1 MRFVVVPQWQ
11 GSGSSRAM
19 RLADGAHAVH
29 GDLPSRATVLVEVPV
44 GAGDALGTRVPRLS
58 SVLTIA
64 EQVDRALREE
74 DSPAVVVG
82 GDCGVELAAV
92 RHAATPSTAVVW
104 FGARP
109 ALRDPLRTEEPA
121 FAGSVLRALV
131 DEAGDDLPDVLR
143 GTRPGVDASRVVL
156 AGVRSWDDDED
167 AWAEQ
172 RGVAAVSALDF
183 SPEELVEAVEAT
195 GATEV
200 YVHVDLDVLDPA
212 VFRGLL
218 DPQPF
223 GLDVGVLVASIAAL
237 RGRWPLVGAGVC
249 SFAPVDADAAG
260 DDLGTILRVVGAL
273 SR

>member
-1 MRFVVVPQWQ
+1 VRFVVVPQWQ

-19 RLADGAHAVH
+19 RLGDGAHAVH
-29 GDLPSRATVLVEVPV
+29 GDLPSRATTLVEVPV

-64 EQVDRALREE
+64 QQVDRALREE

-92 RHAATPSTAVVW
+92 RHAATPTTAVVW

-121 FAGSVLRALV
+121 FAGLVLRALV

-143 GTRPGVDASRVVL
+143 GTRPGVDPSRLVL

-183 SPEELVEAVEAT
+183 SPDELVEAVEAT

-223 GLDVGVLVASIAAL
+223 GLEVGVLVASITAL
-237 RGRWPLVGAGVC
+237 RARWPLVGAGVC
-249 SFAPVDADAAG
+249 SFAPADADAAA

>member
-1 MRFVVVPQWQ
+1 VRFVVVPQWQ

-29 GDLPSRATVLVEVPV
+29 GDLPSSATTLVEVPV

-64 EQVDRALREE
+64 DQVDRALRV
-74 DSPAVVVG
+74 DGSPAVVVG

-92 RHAATPSTAVVW
+92 RRALTPGTAVVW
-104 FGARP
+104 FSARP
-109 ALRDPLRTEEPA
+109 ALRDPATTDDPA

-131 DEAGDDLPDVLR
+131 DEPDDVPEPLR
-143 GTRPGVDASRVVL
+143 SDRPGVPASRVVL

-167 AWAEQ
+167 SWAEQ
-172 RGVAAVSALDF
+172 RDVAAVSALDF
-183 SPEELVEAVEAT
+183 SPDELVEAVEAT
-195 GATEV
+195 GATDV

-212 VFRGLL
+212 TFRGLL

-223 GLDVGVLVASIAAL
+223 GLEPGVLVSSITAL
-237 RGRWPLVGAGVC
+237 RQRWPLVGAGVC
-249 SFAPVDADAAG
+249 AFAPADADAAG

>member
-29 GDLPSRATVLVEVPV
+29 GDLPARATTLVEVPV

-64 EQVDRALREE
+64 DQVDRALRAE

-92 RHAATPSTAVVW
+92 RRAATPTTALVW

-109 ALRDPLRTEEPA
+109 ALRDPSSTTEPA
-121 FAGSVLRALV
+121 FAGSVLRVLV
-131 DEAGDDLPDVLR
+131 DEADDDLPDVLR
-143 GTRPGVDASRVVL
+143 GPGPGVAASRVVL

-172 RGVAAVSALDF
+172 RDVAAVSALDF
-183 SPEELVEAVEAT
+183 SPDELVEAVAAT
-195 GATEV
+195 GATEL
-200 YVHVDLDVLDPA
+200 YLHVDLDVLDPA

-223 GLDVGVLVASIAAL
+223 GLDVGVLVASIVAL
-237 RGRWPLVGAGVC
+237 RERWPLAGAGVC
-249 SFAPVDADAAG
+249 AFAPADADAAG